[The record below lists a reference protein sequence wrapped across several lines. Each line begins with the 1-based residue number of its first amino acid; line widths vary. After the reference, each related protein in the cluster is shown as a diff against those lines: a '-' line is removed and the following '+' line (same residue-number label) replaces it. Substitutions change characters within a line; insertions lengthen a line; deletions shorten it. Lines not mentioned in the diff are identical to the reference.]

1 MAEVKEKKQT
11 LEDYVKG
18 LNKELKID
26 SPIQV
31 ASSSIGLDIPRLRTG
46 SLTYDICTG
55 GGFPIGRNTNIYGAE
70 SSGKTTVAFMTLKK
84 YFESGDER
92 AAYICDAECA
102 VDMNY
107 AKRLGVDESRLLI
120 TQPEH
125 IAQAAPILKK
135 LLEDNKIGIYIV
147 DSIAAL
153 LPLSVIENEADA
165 SNIGKHAQAIGNMYK
180 QTNGLTNKNKVT
192 GIWINQIRDAIGGY
206 GGGIALPGGHAPK
219 FYSSVMIQVMRG
231 SKTDNKDGTF
241 TNQGWIRVTKNKT
254 YPPYKEGRYD
264 MNHGSGI
271 SLASEVRDY
280 GVETG
285 VLYKKGNAFYY
296 DETFENDEE
305 KREGHIL
312 IGKGKA
318 DAIEFLENNIE
329 LCEQLAD
336 TILKA
341 SLES

>member
-1 MAEVKEKKQT
+1 MAEVKKSKSS
-11 LEDYVKG
+11 LESYVSS
-18 LNKELKID
+18 LNKELKLD
-26 SPIQV
+26 SPVQV
-31 ASSSIGLDIPRLRTG
+31 ASSSVGLDIPRLRTG

-70 SSGKTTVAFMTLKK
+70 SSGKTTIAFMTLKK
-84 YFESGDER
+84 YFESGDDR

-107 AKRLGVDESRLLI
+107 AKRLGVDEDRIII

-125 IAQAAPILKK
+125 IGQAAPVLKK
-135 LLEDNKIGIYIV
+135 LLEDNMIGIYIV

-180 QTNGLTNKNKVT
+180 QSNGLTNKNKVT
-192 GIWINQIRDAIGGY
+192 GIWINQIRDSIGGY
-206 GGGIALPGGHAPK
+206 GGGISLPGGHAPK
-219 FYSSVMIQVMRG
+219 FYSSIMIQVMRG
-231 SKTDNKDGTF
+231 SKTENKDGTF
-241 TNQGWIRVTKNKT
+241 TNQGWIRITKNKT
-254 YPPYKEGRYD
+254 YPPYKEGKYD
-264 MNHGSGI
+264 MDHGSGI
-271 SLASEVRDY
+271 SLAAEVRDY

-285 VLYKKGNAFYY
+285 VLYKKGNSFYF

-305 KREGHIL
+305 KRENHIL
-312 IGKGKA
+312 IGKGKQ
-318 DAIEFLENNIE
+318 DAKDFLTDNVE
-329 LCEQLAD
+329 LCEKLAD
-336 TILKA
+336 IILQV